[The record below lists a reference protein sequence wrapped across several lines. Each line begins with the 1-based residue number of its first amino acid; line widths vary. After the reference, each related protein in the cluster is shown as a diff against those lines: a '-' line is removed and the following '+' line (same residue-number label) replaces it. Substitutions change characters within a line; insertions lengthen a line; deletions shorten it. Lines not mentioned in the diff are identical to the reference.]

1 MNPASRPD
9 AHPLAREQPAMTLSP
24 DTHEIR
30 IEIDGRLVAAA
41 EISQTTDPAVV
52 RSAMHVEAG
61 HLPTGSRTKLV
72 DAVLDDP
79 QVCAAS
85 RLAASM
91 PTGDTELLERVR
103 QRARSVDVRAAGA
116 TNLVEAGLRPG
127 QDPPPPPPGEGGGQP

>member
-9 AHPLAREQPAMTLSP
+9 AHPLAREQPAMTRSP

-30 IEIDGRLVAAA
+30 IEVDGRLVAAA

-61 HLPTGSRTKLV
+61 HLPAGSRTKLV

-79 QVCAAS
+79 QVCGPS
-85 RLAASM
+85 RLAASL
-91 PTGDTELLERVR
+91 PTGDTGRPERVR
-103 QRARSVDVRAAGA
+103 QRARSDDVRAAGA
-116 TNLVEAGLRPG
+116 TNLVEAVLRR
-127 QDPPPPPPGEGGGQP
+127 D